1 MDSRYKFRGKRVDN
15 GEWVEGNLI
24 VNNARESDGIH
35 EAEPMRTFIR
45 EQSIGWK
52 NDPNDKRW
60 TFSSYEVIP
69 ESVGQYT
76 GRQDMN
82 EVEIY
87 DKDIVKLCYGIPPTF
102 DTLLIEYADDE
113 TVGDISVSGWWM
125 RNIRP
130 NGVSGSLCKTYEND
144 LEIIGNAT
152 DNPELLTEKSHA

>member
-1 MDSRYKFRGKRVDN
+1 MDSSRYKFRGKRVDN
-15 GEWVEGNLI
+15 GEWVKGWYL
-24 VNNARESDGIH
+24 VYGKQH
-35 EAEPMRTFIR
+35 FITNFANR
-45 EQSIGWK
+45 DSFLGGFE
-52 NDPNDKRW
+52 R
-60 TFSSYEVIP
+60 VIP
-69 ESVGQYT
+69 ESVGQNT
-76 GRQDMN
+76 GFKDREGKD
-82 EVEIY
+82 IY
-87 DKDIVKLCYGIPPTF
+87 GKDIVKLCYGIPPTF